1 MNPIQEDNLDLQAS
15 MDAFVEARQSFIAS
29 LSADDLALLGNS
41 CTAEDVL
48 AEVRKAEEEHRDRS
62 KSRKYVK
69 GIEPFVR
76 GAEQYGKA
84 VDVFIHINTKPEI
97 LALILGAAK
106 LVLQLAGDFID
117 FFERIV
123 DMFRRLGKSLG
134 RFEIYARLYPTS
146 ERLKSALVEAY
157 GKFLGICLLCKGVF
171 KEKSAKRMKWLPG
184 TSSAIALKSLWK
196 PVKSKLEATLEELD
210 ELLEGVEKEADVA
223 EKMEASIAR
232 VTIKDHVTAQR
243 CREMFEWLGGVD
255 PSINHYNA
263 VKLHLSGTGG
273 WIFADDSYKTWEN
286 EQNATLWLHAKP
298 GAGKTILMSTIIDHI
313 GNFVEDDHGDTIS
326 YFYFDYK
333 DINKRDSR
341 KAIETLI
348 VSMSRQSPAALAY
361 VEDISKKYREFK
373 SQCTFPSLCSILK
386 KCLDFQQRN
395 FIILDALDECNDRE
409 ELLPFLVEL
418 SKTESSG
425 LNLLMSSRRETD
437 IQRQLDHLPQIT
449 LAEASNAH
457 DIDLYIQSRLQEM
470 INGKK
475 LKLRDPSLQEEIF
488 QCLTSRANGMFQW
501 VKCQLD
507 VLCTLITDKSI
518 RAALTQLPK
527 SLDET
532 YVRAFS
538 KIRIEMGED
547 SITIKKLFQWLT
559 HSLRPLTL
567 RELAEAISIE
577 IGQARMDFSAVP
589 TDPEDILR
597 FCGGLV
603 TIAGHDDQETV
614 NFSHFS
620 IKEFLLSLRILDTE
634 VAEFYGGSPAIIYDV
649 AATCITYIMMDD
661 FADGQCLEVT
671 KLKERG
677 QKYGFLN
684 YAASQWD
691 SHYKEVDSASQGE
704 LEDFLWRFFI
714 DSDMAGPFESWLQ
727 QLTELEHPPFDDYE
741 LHPNFEEVHWWG
753 NEQERVLTVIQK
765 GPPLYYAAC
774 LGLASLVKKL
784 VEKGH
789 DMNVKFSS
797 SGGEKEFPILA
808 AASRRHWDTVG
819 LMVDSGA
826 RLDVSSEDGKT
837 LLSSI
842 ATASD
847 PQLWPL
853 FNKVLEKGGIVESP
867 RPILFRDS
875 LLGTLALDP
884 SDSWDKMELLIR
896 NGADVDEVRRFKI
909 RPFSDGYRHYEGN
922 PPLQL
927 AAFQGNMRVVKGL
940 IQAGARID
948 FSHCELGS
956 PLQAAALANREE
968 VVMHLLDLGANVN
981 AFGGFLGTPLQAAA
995 FSGNTRIVNLF
1006 LGHGADV
1013 NIKGGFY
1020 GEALSAALAQKHKD
1034 IVKVLISN
1042 GSELDSIS
1050 PHRERYRFESFS
1062 RLRIP
1067 YSRIYCDTPLK
1078 NAIRTGDT
1086 SIVQTLLDAGARI
1099 SAENISCGKST
1110 HPICLAII
1118 QEDLPMVKLL
1128 LENEGDPTV
1137 YNHCALV
1144 KAVSVSN
1151 FSIFEL
1157 LFSKLNWQSEE
1168 LHKVAGGIV
1177 SNVSGEGLVSATV
1190 ENECFPLTEYL
1201 LKKGFT
1207 PNAAGWKE
1215 DAYDLYFK
1223 RIPLPTAVRNRR
1235 PDICSLLL
1243 DYGADPNVHDR
1254 RSGTPLY
1261 ASVKV
1266 GNLEL
1271 VSRFLD
1277 LGSLPN
1283 EDVFVNNGCS
1293 KVVHVASTHQQPAIL
1308 EELLKYGANLNARC
1322 PSCPSALMAAVKL
1335 QRLETMELLIKA
1347 GAKISE
1353 PDDFGRTPLS
1363 RAKDGHF
1370 ELAANMLSELDAK
1383 EHIPLASLRSC
1394 LQNSVNSLVS
1404 QLLLPPD
1411 PRWQFGSGI
1420 YMPWLLWI
1428 ALGRCLILGTDIPN
1442 GLTALER
1449 TLFRDNSGVSCQ
1461 PECCYCG
1468 EYEGTIFHL
1477 CKDCDGSMLC
1487 GNCVERHG
1495 ILFRDSKYEHTL
1507 VDFCRDGRWNVPEG
1521 QVVLEDGSYVTVE
1534 TWLKQL
1540 QDCWVANV

>member
-1 MNPIQEDNLDLQAS
+1 
-15 MDAFVEARQSFIAS
+15 
-29 LSADDLALLGNS
+29 
-41 CTAEDVL
+41 
-48 AEVRKAEEEHRDRS
+48 
-62 KSRKYVK
+62 
-69 GIEPFVR
+69 
-76 GAEQYGKA
+76 
-84 VDVFIHINTKPEI
+84 
-97 LALILGAAK
+97 
-106 LVLQLAGDFID
+106 
-117 FFERIV
+117 
-123 DMFRRLGKSLG
+123 
-134 RFEIYARLYPTS
+134 
-146 ERLKSALVEAY
+146 
-157 GKFLGICLLCKGVF
+157 
-171 KEKSAKRMKWLPG
+171 
-184 TSSAIALKSLWK
+184 
-196 PVKSKLEATLEELD
+196 
-210 ELLEGVEKEADVA
+210 
-223 EKMEASIAR
+223 
-232 VTIKDHVTAQR
+232 
-243 CREMFEWLGGVD
+243 
-255 PSINHYNA
+255 
-263 VKLHLSGTGG
+263 
-273 WIFADDSYKTWEN
+273 
-286 EQNATLWLHAKP
+286 
-298 GAGKTILMSTIIDHI
+298 
-313 GNFVEDDHGDTIS
+313 
-326 YFYFDYK
+326 
-333 DINKRDSR
+333 
-341 KAIETLI
+341 
-348 VSMSRQSPAALAY
+348 
-361 VEDISKKYREFK
+361 
-373 SQCTFPSLCSILK
+373 
-386 KCLDFQQRN
+386 
-395 FIILDALDECNDRE
+395 
-409 ELLPFLVEL
+409 
-418 SKTESSG
+418 
-425 LNLLMSSRRETD
+425 
-437 IQRQLDHLPQIT
+437 
-449 LAEASNAH
+449 
-457 DIDLYIQSRLQEM
+457 
-470 INGKK
+470 
-475 LKLRDPSLQEEIF
+475 
-488 QCLTSRANGMFQW
+488 
-501 VKCQLD
+501 
-507 VLCTLITDKSI
+507 
-518 RAALTQLPK
+518 
-527 SLDET
+527 
-532 YVRAFS
+532 
-538 KIRIEMGED
+538 MGED

-620 IKEFLLSLRILDTE
+620 IKEFLLSPRILDTE

-661 FADGQCLEVT
+661 FADGQCLETT

-677 QKYGFLN
+677 RKYGFLD
-684 YAASQWD
+684 YAARQWD
-691 SHYKEVDSASQGE
+691 SHYKEVDSASKGK
-704 LEDFLWRFFI
+704 LEDLLWRFFI
-714 DSDMAGPFESWLQ
+714 HLDMVGPFESWLQ
-727 QLTELEHPPFDDYE
+727 QLYE
-741 LHPNFEEVHWWG
+741 FRYVSSDVYEWRLNIDTRWW
-753 NEQERVLTVIQK
+753 NKEQERVVTVIPK
-765 GPPLYYAAC
+765 GLPLYHAAC

-784 VEKGH
+784 VENGH
-789 DMNVKFSS
+789 DMNVKSRS

-826 RLDVSSEDGKT
+826 RLDVFSNDGET

-842 ATASD
+842 ARASD

-853 FNKVLEKGGIVESP
+853 FNKVLEKGGIIESP
-867 RPILFRDS
+867 HPNPYKDS

-896 NGADVDEVRRFKI
+896 NGADVDEVRRFETL
-909 RPFSDGYRHYEGN
+909 PFSNGGRLYYGD

-927 AAFQGNMRVVKGL
+927 AAFQGNMRVMKGL

-948 FSHCELGS
+948 FSCCELGS
-956 PLQAAALANREE
+956 PLQAAALASREE
-968 VVMHLLDLGANVN
+968 VIMHLLDLGADIN
-981 AFGGFLGTPLQAAA
+981 ACGGLLGTPLQAAA
-995 FSGNTRIVNLF
+995 FSGNTRILNLF
-1006 LGHGADV
+1006 LGHGAEV
-1013 NIKGGFY
+1013 NIKAGIFGG
-1020 GEALSAALAQKHKD
+1020 ALSAALAQRHNHV
-1034 IVKVLISN
+1034 VKVLISN
-1042 GSELDSIS
+1042 GSELSSVS
-1050 PHRERYRFESFS
+1050 PCQDMYTGYSYS
-1062 RLRIP
+1062 RVRIP
-1067 YSRIYCDTPLK
+1067 YGRMYCDTPLK
-1078 NAIRTGDT
+1078 NAIMTGDT

-1099 SAENISCGKST
+1099 SAENKSCRKST

-1137 YNHCALV
+1137 FSHCALV
-1144 KAVSVSN
+1144 KAVAVSN
-1151 FSIFEL
+1151 FSLFEL
-1157 LFSKLNWQSEE
+1157 LFSKIDRQSEE
-1168 LHKVAGGIV
+1168 LGKVAGGIV
-1177 SNVSGEGLVSATV
+1177 SNVSDDVRARALIPFLDDLFKTVNHESLKGLVSATV
-1190 ENECFPLTEYL
+1190 ENECLPLTEYL

-1215 DAYDLYFK
+1215 DAYDLCFEG
-1223 RIPLPTAVRNRR
+1223 IPLPMAVLNRR

-1283 EDVFVNNGCS
+1283 EDVFVNNGCA
-1293 KVVHVASTHQQPAIL
+1293 KVVHVASTHRQPAIL

-1347 GAKISE
+1347 GANISE
-1353 PDDFGRTPLS
+1353 PDYFGRTPLS

-1394 LQNSVNSLVS
+1394 LHNSVNSLVS

-1411 PRWQFGSGI
+1411 PRWKRSR
-1420 YMPWLLWI
+1420 YMPSLLWI
-1428 ALGRCLILGTDIPN
+1428 ALGRCLILGTDAPN

-1449 TLFRDNSGVSCQ
+1449 IAFFNYGQWYCSPG
-1461 PECCYCG
+1461 CCYCG
-1468 EYEGTIFHL
+1468 KSNGPRFHL
-1477 CKDCDGSMLC
+1477 CKDCDGSTLC

-1507 VDFCRDGRWNVPEG
+1507 IDFCQDGRWNVPEG